1 MDRWQGQTMVATN
14 SQFMEKIGGKAKQSE
29 RIGGGLQFS
38 IHGKKKKL
46 TILSLSIPKS
56 NSQFI
61 FFP

>member
-29 RIGGGLQFS
+29 RIGGGHQFS